1 MMKKMV
7 RLYGFEE
14 CPFCQELKGL
24 FDEENIEYDYIDI
37 ELPEYEEETKRVME
51 IGKTDSV
58 PIVLVNKTI
67 LSPEISFKSI
77 PQALELTKKFL
88 NT

>member
-1 MMKKMV
+1 MKKV

-14 CPFCQELKGL
+14 CPFCQELKEL
-24 FDEENIEYDYIDI
+24 FDKENIEYDYIDI
-37 ELPEYEEETKRVME
+37 DLPQYEEEVKKVME

-67 LSPEISFKSI
+67 LSAEISFKSI
-77 PQALELTKKFL
+77 PEALELTKKFL